1 MLNLQNIPAPSST
14 GLEHGRFGGGVTE
27 TVLHPLV
34 LVAMLAAIIAVLC
47 LPRRIRLAA
56 FLFST
61 FLIPA
66 GQQFLIGGVHV
77 FVYRVIVLAGC
88 LGFALARRSRE
99 TTILAGGWN
108 SIDRAFLLYICFH
121 VVAFS
126 LLYSNG
132 AALVNQ
138 VGYVWDFAG
147 GYLLLRNLIRNE
159 HDVNRAIK
167 CFAWLAV
174 ILAIC
179 MVREQITGENIFG
192 RLGGV
197 RWVSQVREG
206 RIRSEGVFQHA
217 ILAGTFGATLMP
229 LLLWLW
235 KTGKARVLCVG
246 GVIAS
251 AVIAVT
257 TACSTPLATYG
268 AGIAAIC
275 FWPFRRRMRVFRWGL
290 VITLIA
296 LHLGMKA
303 PVWALIGR
311 MDFVG
316 GSSGHHRYEL
326 VDQFIRHVGDWWLLG
341 TKSNA
346 DWGFEMIDTSNQYV
360 EEGSSGG
367 GLAFIFFIVLITC
380 SFRKLG
386 VARKA
391 LGGQDRLREW
401 LLWLLG
407 ASLFAHIVAFFGIF
421 YFDQMRVAWLAL
433 LAMISAATSVRAV
446 HPKALSIQS
455 MDRAG
460 ADLQQLATYEVQPLG
475 LSLISGT
482 HHGE

>member
-1 MLNLQNIPAPSST
+1 
-14 GLEHGRFGGGVTE
+14 
-27 TVLHPLV
+27 
-34 LVAMLAAIIAVLC
+34 MLAAIIAVVY
-47 LPRRIRLAA
+47 LPRRYRLGA
-56 FLFST
+56 FLIST

-66 GQQFLIGGVHV
+66 GQQFVIGGVHV

-88 LGFALARRSRE
+88 IGLSLATRFRG
-99 TTILAGGWN
+99 TTIVAGGWN
-108 SIDRAFLLYICFH
+108 SIDRAFILYICFH

-126 LLYSNG
+126 ILYSSG

-147 GYLLLRNLIRNE
+147 GYLLLRHLIRNE
-159 HDVNRAIK
+159 QDVNKAIK
-167 CFAWLAV
+167 CFAWLAI

-197 RWVSQVREG
+197 RWIVQIRGG

-235 KTGKARVLCVG
+235 NTGKTRVLCVG

-251 AVIAVT
+251 AVMAVT
-257 TACSTPLATYG
+257 TACSTPLATCG
-268 AGIAAIC
+268 AAIVAIC
-275 FWPFRRRMRVFRWGL
+275 FWPFHRRMRVFRWGL

-296 LHLGMKA
+296 LHLVMKA

-311 MDFVG
+311 MDLVG

-326 VDQFIRHVGDWWLLG
+326 VDQFIRHVSDWWLLG

-367 GLAFIFFIVLITC
+367 ALALIFFIAVITRC
-380 SFRKLG
+380 FSRLG
-386 VARKA
+386 NARKA
-391 LGGQDRLREW
+391 LGGQDRVREW

-407 ASLFAHIVAFFGIF
+407 ASLFAHLVAFLGIF

-433 LAMISAATSVRAV
+433 LAMISAATSVR
-446 HPKALSIQS
+446 P
-455 MDRAG
+455 
-460 ADLQQLATYEVQPLG
+460 VQPNTLSG
-475 LSLISGT
+475 QGVEHANDRLSELAMCDVEPFRLSLIPGAY
-482 HHGE
+482 HGE

>member
-1 MLNLQNIPAPSST
+1 MLIPQNIPDPSYT
-14 GLEHGRFGGGVTE
+14 GLEHGRLGGGATG

-34 LVAMLAAIIAVLC
+34 LVAMVAAIIAMLY
-47 LPRRIRLAA
+47 LPQRFRLGA

-66 GQQFLIGGVHV
+66 GQQFLIGGAHV

-88 LGFALARRSRE
+88 IGLGFARLSRG
-99 TTILAGGWN
+99 TTIVAGGWN
-108 SIDRAFLLYICFH
+108 SIDRVFLLYICFH

-126 LLYSNG
+126 LLYSSG

-147 GYLLLRNLIRNE
+147 GYLLLRHLIRNE
-159 HDVNRAIK
+159 QDVNRAIK

-197 RWVSQVREG
+197 RWISQIRGG
-206 RIRSEGVFQHA
+206 RIRSEAVFQHA
-217 ILAGTFGATLMP
+217 ILAGTFAATLMP
-229 LLLWLW
+229 TLLWLW
-235 KTGKARVLCVG
+235 KAGKARVLCVG

-251 AVIAVT
+251 AIIAVA

-268 AGIAAIC
+268 AGIIAIC
-275 FWPFRRRMRVFRWGL
+275 FWPFRRRMRVFRWAL

-296 LHLGMKA
+296 LHLAMKA

-311 MDFVG
+311 MDFVD

-326 VDQFIRHVGDWWLLG
+326 VDQFIRHASDWWLLG

-346 DWGFEMIDTSNQYV
+346 DWGFETIDTSNQYV

-367 GLAFIFFIVLITC
+367 ALALIFFIAVITC
-380 SFRKLG
+380 CFSRLG
-386 VARKA
+386 TARKA
-391 LGGQDRLREW
+391 LGGQDRVRQS

-433 LAMISAATSVRAV
+433 LAMISAATSVRAGN
-446 HPKALSIQS
+446 PSALSVQRT
-455 MDRAG
+455 DQCQTRPPE
-460 ADLQQLATYEVQPLG
+460 LAICEVQPLG

-482 HHGE
+482 HHEE